1 MKAVELLDIVN
12 CQCTEQSSYDVQ
24 LDFNRKHDTKHKTD
38 EELEQYLK
46 EFFLGKDGVVLK
58 LDHDRFRQCEH
69 LVGIYPIVE
78 YDEEYHDFLPAN
90 DESVFIGL
98 TNTLQMLHIYNLE

>member
-24 LDFNRKHDTKHKTD
+24 LDFNRKHDTKNKTD

-69 LVGIYPIVE
+69 LVGVYPVVE
-78 YDEEYHDFLPAN
+78 FDEEYHDFLPTT